1 MMAVALVVV
10 HIIPC
15 WYYKQKKE
23 DSSSMCVYND
33 IIVHNIRNIIA
44 ENTKMI

>member
-1 MMAVALVVV
+1 MMAVALVV

-23 DSSSMCVYND
+23 DPSMCVHND
-33 IIVHNIRNIIA
+33 IIVHIIRNIIA
-44 ENTKMI
+44 ENTK